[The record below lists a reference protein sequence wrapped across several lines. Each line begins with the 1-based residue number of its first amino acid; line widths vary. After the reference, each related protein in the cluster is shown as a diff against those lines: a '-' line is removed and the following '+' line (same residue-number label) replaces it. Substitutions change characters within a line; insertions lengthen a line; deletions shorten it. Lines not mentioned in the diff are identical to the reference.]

1 MVKTVS
7 GGEKKVVVVGSEAV
21 GRVGEREARPQTV
34 RDGVIDT

>member
-21 GRVGEREARPQTV
+21 GRVVERERGRKP
-34 RDGVIDT
+34 GGMG